1 MPDRDELILE
11 YLSQLPYEPYP
22 VQEQALMRW
31 AETDQGV
38 LMCAPTGTGKTLVA
52 EAAMYEALHTGK
64 VAYYTTPLI
73 ALTEQKFE
81 ELSNSAERWGF
92 PRSSVG
98 LVTGNRSVNPDA
110 IVRVVVAEVLLNRLL
125 HPEAFSFD
133 KVGAVVMDEFH
144 SFNDPQR
151 GIVWELSLS
160 LLPKHVRLML
170 LSATVGN
177 AYDFTA
183 WLRRAHGRDIDLV
196 QGNDRK
202 VPLTFHWVGDELLPD
217 QLARMSQ
224 GEGDGRYTPALVFC
238 FDREQCWDVAEQ
250 LRGRDV
256 LAEGQQKLLAEQIDQ
271 LDLSHGGGPK
281 LKRLL
286 LRGIGVHHA
295 GLLPRYRR
303 IVEELFQ
310 EKLLSVCVCTETLA
324 AGMNLP
330 ARSVLLT
337 SLVKGPPRKKKLLEA
352 SGAHQMFGR
361 AGRPQYDTE
370 GHVFALAHEDDVRIA
385 KHKLKVAQIPADTK
399 DPKLMKKRKQM
410 EKKTPRRR
418 EGVSY
423 WSEAQFEKLRDA
435 PAGKLESKGRLPWRL
450 LAFLLDATPDLTPVR
465 DAVSKRLLP
474 PNLIESQQK
483 LLTRMLVTLH
493 DGGFVTL
500 DPPPPGESTSKNK
513 GSGDD
518 NEDAPPPS
526 AADMLASLTLGT
538 GISDAPAT
546 PPPADN
552 DDADNHTDDAGS
564 ARLADYDPQ
573 HAHRTDKLDTLL
585 QFRAVNPVY
594 GAYLLEHLGLADA
607 DEQLQILESVLEM
620 PNSVAR
626 RVRVPRPE
634 VMPPGSLAL
643 EVIDVALIQRG
654 LATQDELYPG
664 NDEQDNLHGQ
674 PRRFAIPLAEKV
686 QMLFDAQVDCG
697 GHNPVRAVWAAGD
710 LLNNFNGDFIKF
722 ISARDLQRQEG
733 VIFRHLLRL
742 ILLCDEFSQQT
753 PAGLLRDAWVDRL
766 DDWASRLTESCR
778 AVDAHSTD
786 KMLDQARREQENP
799 SDDA

>member
-1 MPDRDELILE
+1 MPDRDELILR
-11 YLSQLPYEPYP
+11 YLGQLPYTPYP

-38 LMCAPTGTGKTLVA
+38 LVCAPTGTGKTLVA
-52 EAAMYEALHTGK
+52 EAAMYEALHTDT

-81 ELSNSAERWGF
+81 ELSDSAERWGF

-110 IVRVVVAEVLLNRLL
+110 VVRVVVAEVLLNRLL
-125 HPEAFSFD
+125 HPEAFGFD
-133 KVGAVVMDEFH
+133 DVGAVVMDEFH

-160 LLPKHVRLML
+160 LLPQHVRLML

-183 WLRRAHGRDIDLV
+183 WLRRSHGRDIDLV
-196 QGNDRK
+196 QSTDRK

-217 QLARMSQ
+217 QLARMAQ
-224 GEGDGRYTPALVFC
+224 GAGDSRYTPALVFC
-238 FDREQCWDVAEQ
+238 FDRAQCWDVAEQ

-256 LAEGQQKLLAEQIDQ
+256 LAEGQQKLLAERVDAM
-271 LDLSHGGGPK
+271 DLSHGGGPK

-330 ARSVLLT
+330 ARSVVLT
-337 SLVKGPPRKKKLLEA
+337 SLVKGPPRKKKLLDT

-361 AGRPQYDTE
+361 AGRPQFDTE

-418 EGVSY
+418 EGVTY

-450 LAFLLDATPDLTPVR
+450 LAYLLDATPDLAPVR

-474 PNLIESQQK
+474 PNLVESQQK

-500 DPPPPGESTSKNK
+500 DPPPP
-513 GSGDD
+513 
-518 NEDAPPPS
+518 
-526 AADMLASLTLGT
+526 AADKPKGHSTGDKDDPPASTADLLASLTLGT
-538 GISDAPAT
+538 GITDTPA
-546 PPPADN
+546 PPPPEN
-552 DDADNHTDDAGS
+552 DPDADEPGDS
-564 ARLADYDPQ
+564 ARLADYAPRQ
-573 HAHRTDKLDTLL
+573 AHRTPKLDTLL
-585 QFRAVNPVY
+585 LFRAVNPVY
-594 GAYLLEHLGLADA
+594 GAFLLEYLGLADP

-620 PNSVAR
+620 PNSVGR
-626 RVRVPRPE
+626 LVRVPRPE
-634 VMPPGSLAL
+634 VLPPGPLAT
-643 EVIDVALIQRG
+643 EVVDPDLIQRG
-654 LATQDELYPG
+654 LATQDELYPP
-664 NDEQDNLHGQ
+664 DDRDNLPGQ

-686 QMLFDAQVDCG
+686 QMLFDHSVDCG

-710 LLNNFNGDFIKF
+710 LLNNFDGDFVRF
-722 ISARDLQRQEG
+722 VSARDLGRQEG
-733 VIFRHLLRL
+733 VVFRHLLRL
-742 ILLCDEFSQQT
+742 ILLTEEFMQAT
-753 PAGLLRDAWVDRL
+753 PAGLLREAWQDRL
-766 DDWASRLTESCR
+766 ARWASALTESCR
-778 AVDAHSTD
+778 SVDPDSTD
-786 KMLDQARREQENP
+786 KMLEQARQEQD
-799 SDDA
+799 SAVGGG

>member
-1 MPDRDELILE
+1 
-11 YLSQLPYEPYP
+11 
-22 VQEQALMRW
+22 MRP
-31 AETDQGV
+31 
-38 LMCAPTGTGKTLVA
+38 PTGTGKTLVA
-52 EAAMYEALHTGK
+52 EAAMYEALHTGQ

-81 ELSNSAERWGF
+81 ELSDSAERWGF

-133 KVGAVVMDEFH
+133 DVGAVVMDEFH

-183 WLRRAHGRDIDLV
+183 WLRKSHGREIDLV
-196 QGNDRK
+196 QSNDRK
-202 VPLTFHWVGDELLPD
+202 IPLTFHWVGEELLPD
-217 QLARMSQ
+217 QLAKMSQ
-224 GEGDGRYTPALVFC
+224 GEDDSRYTPALVFC

-256 LAEGQQKLLAEQIDQ
+256 LAEGQQKMLAEQIDK

-330 ARSVLLT
+330 ARSVVLT

-361 AGRPQYDTE
+361 AGRPQFDTQ

-418 EGVSY
+418 EGVAY

-435 PAGKLESKGRLPWRL
+435 PPGKLESKGRLPWRL
-450 LAFLLDATPDLTPVR
+450 LAYLLDATPDLTPVR

-493 DGGFVTL
+493 DGGFVKL
-500 DPPPPGESTSKNK
+500 DPPPPGENASKDTA
-513 GSGDD
+513 GEEGRD
-518 NEDAPPPS
+518 DAPPPS
-526 AADMLASLTLGT
+526 AEDMLASLTLGT
-538 GISDAPAT
+538 GISDAPAA
-546 PPPADN
+546 PPPEEKN
-552 DDADNHTDDAGS
+552 DADDGVDDTGS
-564 ARLADYDPQ
+564 ARLADYDPR

-620 PNSVAR
+620 PNSVGR

-643 EVIDVALIQRG
+643 DVVDMALIQRG
-654 LATQDELYPG
+654 LATQDELYPN
-664 NDEQDNLHGQ
+664 NDDHDNLPGQ

-686 QMLFDAQVDCG
+686 QMLFEAQVDCG
-697 GHNPVRAVWAAGD
+697 GHNPIRAVWAAGD
-710 LLNNFNGDFIKF
+710 LLNNFDGDFIKF

-733 VIFRHLLRL
+733 VVFRHLLRL

-753 PAGLLRDAWVDRL
+753 PAGLLKEAWQERL
-766 DDWASRLTESCR
+766 DGWATRLTAGCR

-786 KMLDQARREQENP
+786 KMLDQARKEQDP
-799 SDDA
+799 PAV